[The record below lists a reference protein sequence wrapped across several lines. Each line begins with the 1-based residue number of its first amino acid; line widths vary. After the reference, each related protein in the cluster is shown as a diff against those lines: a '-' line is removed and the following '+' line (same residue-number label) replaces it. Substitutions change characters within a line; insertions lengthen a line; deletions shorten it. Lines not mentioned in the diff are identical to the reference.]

1 MSTSRTRRAYVLT
14 GTLDDAVAGGR
25 LVRHPA
31 STDAGPRLGT
41 PDAGRWAAL
50 PDEVG
55 ALAASLDN
63 AMRGSGVVPARICG
77 FPGGGVRAEKP
88 ALTCGNDGCPR
99 QDSNLRRTV

>member
-63 AMRGSGVVPARICG
+63 AMRGSGVVPLWSR
-77 FPGGGVRAEKP
+77 PGSAASREEESEPKNR
-88 ALTCGNDGCPR
+88 L
-99 QDSNLRRTV
+99 